1 MTLEIKVLAWDKH
14 NNTPGLNRE
23 MGTPTLRFGQLYL
36 HRHITFEL
44 KPYLCYMRLFKIIW
58 RVNRCPTTKCLY
70 GGLFI
75 LYKQKCTI
83 KNFAKEKISTHSIE
97 SINILVSFT

>member
-1 MTLEIKVLAWDKH
+1 VLY
-14 NNTPGLNRE
+14 E
-23 MGTPTLRFGQLYL
+23 
-36 HRHITFEL
+36 TFQDNL
-44 KPYLCYMRLFKIIW
+44 ACQ
-58 RVNRCPTTKCLY
+58 TTKCLY